1 MLHLVFRPNTYHPI
15 RLQHPHLLIHV
26 LHQRRAPGI
35 HLLPQNVHF
44 QHLSVEAIL
53 HVVLKIDQ
61 APVYNGML
69 LHELAPARIELGHTG
84 REMWKDVGFLSGVVP
99 VDLVDERD
107 GREEE
112 FLLGEVPGPAGG
124 SGCIVYEVVISAEVV
139 VLRII
144 FGLSLLF
151 LAWVS

>member
-1 MLHLVFRPNTYHPI
+1 MLH
-15 RLQHPHLLIHV
+15 QHS
-26 LHQRRAPGI
+26 APRI
-35 HLLPQNVHF
+35 HLFPQNVHF
-44 QHLSVEAIL
+44 QHLSVEATL
-53 HVVLKIDQ
+53 HIVLKIDQ
-61 APVYNGML
+61 TPVYNGML

-112 FLLGEVPGPAGG
+112 FLLGEVSGSAGG
-124 SGCIVYEVVISAEVV
+124 SGYIVYEVVISAEVV
-139 VLRII
+139 VLRMVYD
-144 FGLSLLF
+144 LSFLF